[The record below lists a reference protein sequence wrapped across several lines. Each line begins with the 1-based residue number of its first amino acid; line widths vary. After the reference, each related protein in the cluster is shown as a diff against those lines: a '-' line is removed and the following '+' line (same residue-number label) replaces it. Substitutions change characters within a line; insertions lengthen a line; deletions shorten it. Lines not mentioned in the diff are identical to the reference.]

1 MDLDAA
7 RRRAEELRRQIA
19 EHNHRYHVLD
29 APVISDAEYDRLFR
43 ELVELEAE
51 HPDLATP
58 DSPTRRV
65 GAAPASEFP
74 PVRHETPMLSL
85 ENAFGEEELRAFEAR
100 ARRFLRIGAEHPI
113 AYVAE
118 PKIDGVAVELV
129 YEHGVLKVGST
140 RGDGIVGEDIT
151 QNLKTIRSIP
161 LRLRSGD
168 SPRAEGQRA
177 GSAASAPAAPI
188 PDLLSVRGEVYMAIG
203 DFRRYN
209 REREARG
216 EPAFANPRNMAAGSL
231 RQLDPRITAARPLAA
246 FFYAIGVMRGGPS
259 IRSQSA
265 LLAYLPELGLK
276 VNPLIRAGLDLDAAV
291 TYYHE
296 LEARR
301 DELPYEID
309 GAVVKVDDFALQEE
323 LGIKSRTPR
332 WATAVKFASRQE
344 TTRIEDIAVYVGRTG
359 ILTPVAMLEPVR
371 IGGVEVRRATLHN
384 QDEIDRKDVRIG
396 DTVLVGRAGDVIPE
410 VVQVILEKRTGNER
424 RFVMPE
430 NCPVC
435 GAHVVREEGAV
446 AYRCAGLAC
455 PAQQRERI
463 RHFGSRGGLDIE
475 GLGDKLVAQL
485 VDRGLV
491 RDVSDLFHLDA
502 ETLASLDRMGEKSA
516 ANLVAAIAASKSA
529 RLDRFLFGLGIRHVG
544 ETVARDLAAQ
554 FRALAPILAASE
566 EDLLR
571 VEGVGPE
578 VARAVRE
585 FFADPENRR
594 AIDRLLAAGV
604 DPRPA
609 TGPAGGILE
618 GKTFVFTGTL
628 ARMTRHEAE
637 SAVAARGGKV
647 GSSVAKTTSYVVLGE
662 NPGSKADR
670 ARDLGIALLTEDEF
684 IALIEPASE
693 ARAQQG

>member
-1 MDLDAA
+1 MDLDADAA
-7 RRRAEELRRQIA
+7 RLRAEELRRQLA

-29 APVISDAEYDRLFR
+29 APIISDAEYDRLFR
-43 ELVELEAE
+43 ELVDLEAA
-51 HPDLATP
+51 HPELATA

-65 GAAPASEFP
+65 GAAPAAEFA

-85 ENAFGEEELRAFEAR
+85 ENAFGEDELRAFEAR
-100 ARRFLRIGAEHPI
+100 ARRFLRIGPEIPI

-129 YEHGVLKVGST
+129 YEHGLLKVGST
-140 RGDGIVGEDIT
+140 RGDGVVGEDIT

-161 LRLRSGD
+161 LRLRSARGD
-168 SPRAEGQRA
+168 GDDA
-177 GSAASAPAAPI
+177 GGPAPAI
-188 PDLLSVRGEVYMAIG
+188 PDLLSVRGEVYMALA

-209 REREARG
+209 RERETRG
-216 EPAFANPRNMAAGSL
+216 EPTFANPRNMAAGSL
-231 RQLDPRITAARPLAA
+231 RQLDPKITAARPLAA
-246 FFYAIGVMRGGPS
+246 FFYAIGVMRGGPP

-265 LLAYLPELGLK
+265 LLAYLPRLGLK
-276 VNPLIRAGLDLDAAV
+276 VNPLIRPCPDLDAAV
-291 TYYHE
+291 AYYHE
-296 LEARR
+296 LETQR
-301 DELPYEID
+301 DALPYEID

-359 ILTPVAMLEPVR
+359 ILTPVALLEPVR

-410 VVQVILEKRTGNER
+410 VVQVILEKRTGAER

-430 NCPVC
+430 SCPVC

-491 RDVSDLFHLDA
+491 RDVSDLYHLDA
-502 ETLASLDRMGEKSA
+502 ATLAGLDRMGEKSA
-516 ANLVAAIAASKSA
+516 ANLVEAIAKSKSA

-544 ETVARDLAAQ
+544 ETVARDLAAH
-554 FRALAPILAASE
+554 FRALAPIMAATE

-578 VARAVRE
+578 VARAVVE
-585 FFADPENRR
+585 FIADPENRR

-604 DPRPA
+604 EPRPTA
-609 TGPAGGILE
+609 GPAGGILE
-618 GKTFVFTGTL
+618 GKAFVFTGTL
-628 ARMTRHEAE
+628 ARLSRHEAE
-637 SAVAARGGKV
+637 SAVAAHGGKV
-647 GSSVAKTTSYVVLGE
+647 GSSVSRNTDYVVLGA

-684 IALIEPASE
+684 LALLEPGSE
-693 ARAQQG
+693 ASRSEA